1 MIRLDGLPAPAPL
14 TLGGV
19 TLSARQLGAEDLPP
33 ALAIHGGPGLDHHV
47 LLPLVLRL
55 PAFRWTLPDLPA
67 HGESPFPSRDTP
79 GLQWIEQRLERWAA
93 RLGAVDLLVAHS
105 LGAWLAMNLIR
116 RRVIVPR
123 NTVLLSPPVAHG
135 DGRGTRRNL
144 APLFETGNSARA
156 SLEAHVRK
164 ECGGQIPP
172 ELEQVIGI
180 SRLRHPRD
188 YGSLLRSLGR
198 AMEGPP
204 RGVSTATRLLLIC
217 GDEDRTTPPSDAL
230 TIARLSE
237 GAETA
242 IIEGTGHW
250 ALARRPDEIAGLIS
264 AFVARDQGQPG
275 SPSSRAE

>member
-1 MIRLDGLPAPAPL
+1 MIRLDELPAPAPL
-14 TLGGV
+14 TRGGV
-19 TLSARQLGAEDLPP
+19 TLSARQLGAEYLPA

-47 LLPLVLRL
+47 LLPLALLL

-79 GLQWIEQRLERWAA
+79 GLQWIELRLERWAA
-93 RLGAVDLLVAHS
+93 RLGAIDLLVAHS

-116 RRVIVPR
+116 RRVIAPR
-123 NTVLLSPPVAHG
+123 NTVLISPPAARG
-135 DGRGTRRNL
+135 DRRGVRRNL
-144 APLFETGNSARA
+144 APLFEPRTSARA
-156 SLEAHVRK
+156 SLEAHVRA

-180 SRLRHPRD
+180 SKLRHPRD

-204 RGVSTATRLLLIC
+204 RGIPAPTRLLLIC

-230 TIARLSE
+230 TIASLSE

-242 IIEGTGHW
+242 IVEGTGHW
-250 ALARRPDEIAGLIS
+250 AVVRRPEEIAGLIAS
-264 AFVARDQGQPG
+264 FIARDEGQPG